1 MREIRR
7 QRAADRQQGSINPKV
22 LLEESFSRF
31 SVYLFLLWF
40 FFLSFVLGFLVV
52 FCLFV
57 LGIVL
62 KVSKDEDKREL
73 IPH

>member
-7 QRAADRQQGSINPKV
+7 QQAADRQQGSINPKV
-22 LLEESFSRF
+22 PLEESFSRF
-31 SVYLFLLWF
+31 SVYLSLLWF
-40 FFLSFVLGFLVV
+40 FLLFVLVFLVV